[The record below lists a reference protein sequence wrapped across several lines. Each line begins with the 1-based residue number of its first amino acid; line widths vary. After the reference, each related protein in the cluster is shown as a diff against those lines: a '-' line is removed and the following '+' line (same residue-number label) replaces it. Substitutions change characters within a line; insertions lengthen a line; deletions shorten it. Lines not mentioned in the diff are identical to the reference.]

1 MVKPF
6 KEFMAETRTV
16 DRWFVVKVA
25 IGGAFMGALLAVA
38 YMMFGLAI

>member
-1 MVKPF
+1 MGKPF

-25 IGGAFMGALLAVA
+25 MGGAFMGALLAVA
-38 YMMFGLAI
+38 YMLFGLTV